1 MTMSYTISAP
11 VLTPPALT
19 RVVHPLDDRPEAK
32 LYHPALGR
40 MRMTR
45 TVRIALG
52 AVQAYLAAMVLLL
65 AWRVMSGF

>member
-1 MTMSYTISAP
+1 
-11 VLTPPALT
+11 
-19 RVVHPLDDRPEAK
+19 
-32 LYHPALGR
+32 